1 MNVGRLAPVAF
12 SVMGLAAIALWLF
25 IAWRQVFFPLEL
37 FAHEGAVVDHIRR
50 LLEGKAIYGPPV
62 IEFVPFLYTPGF
74 YLVCAAFAW
83 AGDLAFV
90 VPRAVSAVATVGALI
105 CLAELTRR
113 VTGRA
118 VWGVIAA
125 GVFALGASRVHAWYA
140 LAQVDSL
147 FLLCLALAVFVGHSA
162 RTWRGFFIVGLIFA
176 AAFLCKQ
183 IGAVS
188 GLLYAAAIA
197 VTDRRHALA
206 VVAGMACGIV
216 PAVAILTAISDGWFW
231 YYAFEIPASFG
242 IRASSIFVL
251 LRDLAFLAPAFA
263 AGLFVLWRLWSG
275 GEKDLARRV
284 FALVVCLFGTAAL
297 GRIHPGGHVNALV
310 PAIWLTGFA
319 LAGAVGLLWQGR
331 AAVPVTSRLHLLLL
345 GVMLLQFAVLG
356 YNPKRF
362 LPSPEGAAVLAEIRA
377 RLAAAPQPMLL
388 PGTGYLI
395 GKVAGADPM
404 AVNDVLHTDAG
415 LRQSFLAEVET
426 QMRQRRY
433 ASVVLEEFLR
443 RRWAVWHE
451 PYYRSEG
458 FLSGNIDA
466 QKPRTGLD
474 FGPPTL
480 LLAR

>member
-1 MNVGRLAPVAF
+1 MTVERHAPIPFAAA
-12 SVMGLAAIALWLF
+12 GLAAVALWLF
-25 IAWRQVFFPLEL
+25 IAWRQVAFPLEL
-37 FAHEGAVVDHIRR
+37 FAHEGAMVDHVRR
-50 LLEGKAIYGPPV
+50 LLEGKPIYGPPA

-83 AGDLAFV
+83 TGDIAFV
-90 VPRAVSAVATVGALI
+90 VPRAVSAVATIISMA
-105 CLAELTRR
+105 CLAALTRR
-113 VTGRA
+113 ITGRA

-147 FLLCLALAVFVGHSA
+147 FLLCLVVAVFIGHSA
-162 RTWRGFFIVGLIFA
+162 RSWRGFLVVGLIFA

-183 IGAVS
+183 IGAAS
-188 GLLYAAAIA
+188 GLLYAAALA
-197 VTDRRHALA
+197 FTDRRHALA
-206 VVAGMACGIV
+206 VVAGMAFGIL

-242 IRASSIFVL
+242 IQPASILML
-251 LRDLAFLAPAFA
+251 LRDLPFLAPAFS
-263 AGLFVLWRLWSG
+263 AGLFALWRLWSG

-284 FALVVCLFGTAAL
+284 FALAICLFGTAVL

-319 LAGAVGLLWQGR
+319 LAGAVGMLWEGKTT
-331 AAVPVTSRLHLLLL
+331 VPATGKLHFALL
-345 GVMLLQFAVLG
+345 GVMLIQFAVLA

-362 LPSPEGAAVLAEIRA
+362 LPSPDGAAVLAEIRA
-377 RLAAAPQPMLL
+377 RLATAPQPILL

-404 AVNDVLHTDAG
+404 AVNDVLHTDAK
-415 LRQSFLAEVET
+415 LRQGFLAEVET

-433 ASVVLEEFLR
+433 PSVVLEEFLR
-443 RRWAVWHE
+443 RRWAIWHE

-458 FLSGNIDA
+458 FLSDNIDA

-474 FGPPTL
+474 FGPHTL